1 MAEQWIM
8 SMWED
13 KERTWGWLVLGGPNN
28 KRVKFMIQ
36 LTQFSSTM
44 GDVRPYYEFQVH
56 GVEVE

>member
-1 MAEQWIM
+1 M